1 MIASHLPGRTDNEIK
16 NYWNSHLSRQIQTI
30 RRRNDDGDS
39 VIVDVARISLPPR
52 RKGGRGRR
60 RKEEAE
66 GEVEVEVEVEVGR
79 EIPSPASGVC
89 GRGCVDDLRE
99 EETINKWPEGRHD
112 VGGSE
117 TLNYSNDVLEE
128 DEMSL
133 DLDELLTN
141 VEVEWD
147 EDYED
152 EIHKF
157 NTTGTC
163 GSNTDNVSVAPAGAA
178 EMELGGD
185 CSPISSSSF
194 SLNSPWNWES
204 FAGDIEWDAG
214 ENFGGAVAE
223 SEAVISWL
231 LS

>member
-16 NYWNSHLSRQIQTI
+16 NYWNSHLSRQIQTF

-39 VIVDVARISLPPR
+39 VIVDVARINLPPR

-60 RKEEAE
+60 RKEES
-66 GEVEVEVEVEVGR
+66 
-79 EIPSPASGVC
+79 EIPSPLTSEMERESGGC
-89 GRGCVDDLRE
+89 GGCVDEVRE
-99 EETINKWPEGRHD
+99 EEIIKKTPEGRHD
-112 VGGSE
+112 VGGSV
-117 TLNYSNDVLEE
+117 TVNLNNDVWEE

-133 DLDELLTN
+133 DLDELLTS
-141 VEVEWD
+141 V

-157 NTTGTC
+157 ITTGTC
-163 GSNTDNVSVAPAGAA
+163 KSNTDHVSIAPA
-178 EMELGGD
+178 EMEVGGE
-185 CSPISSSSF
+185 CSSISSSSLM
-194 SLNSPWNWES
+194 SLDSPWNWES

-214 ENFGGAVAE
+214 EDFGGGVGIAVAESE